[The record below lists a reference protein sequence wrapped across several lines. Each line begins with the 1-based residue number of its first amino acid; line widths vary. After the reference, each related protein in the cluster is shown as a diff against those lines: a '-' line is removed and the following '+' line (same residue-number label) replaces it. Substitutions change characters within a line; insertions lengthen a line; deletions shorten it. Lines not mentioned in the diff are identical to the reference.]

1 MYSSCLGAADI
12 PVGRTNK
19 PRVDSM
25 FDAISFTVDSSK
37 KVQALLQNT
46 RAALTRL
53 FAFVFPKIDPDKT
66 LGQLVDAFFV
76 DTDGTIEVL
85 KRNSRLYGALL
96 VFQLLMGYGFEAD
109 MELLTKALPK
119 DKDGT
124 AVDLSAFSRPAR
136 KCARQLLE
144 LVEVYKKQT
153 AAETAPS
160 ASTQNQV
167 L

>member
-1 MYSSCLGAADI
+1 
-12 PVGRTNK
+12 
-19 PRVDSM
+19 
-25 FDAISFTVDSSK
+25 
-37 KVQALLQNT
+37 
-46 RAALTRL
+46 
-53 FAFVFPKIDPDKT
+53 
-66 LGQLVDAFFV
+66 
-76 DTDGTIEVL
+76 
-85 KRNSRLYGALL
+85 
-96 VFQLLMGYGFEAD
+96 VFQLLMGYGFKAD

-124 AVDLSAFSRPAR
+124 TVDLSAFSRPAR

-153 AAETAPS
+153 PAETAPS